1 VRPLRERLASR
12 LVYESEELRSKCWSL
27 AVRASAV
34 YWDVDLGEG
43 SRFYGPLNLRKAAG
57 SRIIIG
63 RGCVFRSSQWSNRVG
78 LDRPCMLSTLYEGAQ
93 ITIGDGSGL
102 SGTVIAAATAV
113 DLGRSVFCGGNVTI
127 MDTDWHGVA
136 IDRRG
141 RHGASRPVAIEDNVW
156 LGLGVVVLKG
166 VTIGRDTVVAARS
179 VVSRSLPP
187 GVIAAGNPAVPVRS
201 IVVRCQEQAETT
213 GCEA

>member
-1 VRPLRERLASR
+1 
-12 LVYESEELRSKCWSL
+12 
-27 AVRASAV
+27 
-34 YWDVDLGEG
+34 VDIGDRC
-43 SRFYGPLNLRKAAG
+43 RFYGPLNLRKAAG

-63 RGCVFRSSQWSNRVG
+63 RGCLFRSSQWSNRVG
-78 LDRPCMLSTLYEGAQ
+78 LDRPCMLSTLYEGAR
-93 ITIGDGSGL
+93 ITIGDDSGL

-113 DLGRSVFCGGNVTI
+113 DLGRAVLCGGNVTI

-136 IDRRG
+136 TEHRR
-141 RHGASRPVAIEDNVW
+141 RHGASRPVTIEDNVW

-201 IVVRCQEQAETT
+201 VVRCSQEQTEPIGRGA
-213 GCEA
+213 